1 MIEDLTDI
9 LLVEDTPGDAEL
21 AIRILQREHPAINI
35 FTVTDGEEALD
46 FLFCR
51 GPFSSRTFENPPKV
65 VLLDLKLP
73 KLDGVE
79 VLEQAKRDDRTKAIP
94 IVILTSSK
102 EESDLIRS
110 YDLGANSYVQKP
122 VNFDQFRQTLK
133 TLGQYWMVIN
143 QQPVYAAST
152 GWMAGER

>member
-1 MIEDLTDI
+1 M
-9 LLVEDTPGDAEL
+9 A
-21 AIRILQREHPAINI
+21 
-35 FTVTDGEEALD
+35 
-46 FLFCR
+46 
-51 GPFSSRTFENPPKV
+51 
-65 VLLDLKLP
+65 
-73 KLDGVE
+73 GVE
-79 VLEQAKRDDRTKAIP
+79 VLEQAKRDGRTRAIP

-143 QQPVYAAST
+143 QQPVH
-152 GWMAGER
+152 AGSAEWRRDGR